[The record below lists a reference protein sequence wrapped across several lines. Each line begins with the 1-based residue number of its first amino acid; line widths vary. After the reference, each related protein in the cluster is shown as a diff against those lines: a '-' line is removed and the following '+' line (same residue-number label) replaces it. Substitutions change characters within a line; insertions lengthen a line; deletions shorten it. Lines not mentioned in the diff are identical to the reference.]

1 MVAGEG
7 RGRVGGGGGTMSYI
21 YICKRDYDNWLRTG
35 AVARSEVGEDRRE
48 GG

>member
-7 RGRVGGGGGTMSYI
+7 KGWWRGGTIPYI